1 MYNTHYPILV
11 VLKLPIICFI
21 RAMNGLL
28 IISLNQLNPQKKS
41 VLKVIKT
48 FRADAYLS

>member
-11 VLKLPIICFI
+11 VLKLPIIYFI
-21 RAMNGLL
+21 RAF

-41 VLKVIKT
+41 ALKVIKT
-48 FRADAYLS
+48 FRADDYLS

>member
-28 IISLNQLNPQKKS
+28 IISLNQLNPQKESALKS
-41 VLKVIKT
+41 HKD
-48 FRADAYLS
+48 F